1 MGDLILEAFDNLI
14 RREIAGAGEV
24 REEIKRRGTYWA
36 GDEIWKLRRQVKGA
50 AQSGQRAR
58 WWFAHIGDRELRSEI
73 RISYYWRRRRPHRA
87 EGP

>member
-1 MGDLILEAFDNLI
+1 MRDLILEAFDNLI

-50 AQSGQRAR
+50 AQSGQRP
-58 WWFAHIGDRELRSEI
+58 RSH
-73 RISYYWRRRRPHRA
+73 RR
-87 EGP
+87 